1 MPASQIAGI
10 FSLPENALFRH
21 WFEKTGFPTREH
33 MRESAIILH
42 MNNHFYVLLEL
53 PGIIAVV
60 VGSVVILVGIGILL
74 YFTLFAHMR
83 YKRQVRELTTKFEYL
98 HALLFGQDSQYIKR
112 IEMISLTNLLYVN
125 THMTFN
131 RRFKEIR
138 DKSDSSAQTVINN
151 LKDLVAD
158 RDYAAL
164 KAALPAAWE
173 TLERYEAEVNSLNSD
188 LTSVVR
194 PEEDCRQ
201 QSLTLKEN
209 LRKIKQDYYVKQ
221 ADLSLVASSFDQVFK
236 MLDDKFAEYEAYVES
251 AQYDEAKNMLPRLN
265 DVIIQLSKT
274 LMDVPNICVTVQ
286 SVIPDKLLSLEN
298 RYDEMVRAGYPL
310 HHLMTRTYIE
320 DMRRQLEDITKRV
333 RQFDLRNVQAEL
345 DGILAAVDD
354 FFDLFEKEKDAR
366 VTFESECDLVY
377 AEAAAVD
384 KKYIRLSN
392 SLPDVRRIY
401 IIPNDEQQK
410 IDNIMVLINKSGA
423 TKRSLDTFIHSG
435 TKQPYS
441 MLVEK
446 MHTLR
451 DDTAQASAA
460 IDDFSR
466 YLLSLKSDSESALE
480 VVKEYAMRIKDAE
493 EVLAKIN
500 LASVW
505 DKYREDIE
513 RYYGYIDEIFQ
524 SLSNL
529 PIDVVRVNELVAALH
544 QECDATNN
552 AIKSDYEQMLL
563 ADSAILFANRDRPH
577 IGEMDAT
584 VIQAES
590 LYFMGDFKRA
600 YEETVAAVRRIR
612 GE

>member
-1 MPASQIAGI
+1 MNPLV
-10 FSLPENALFRH
+10 FLSL
-21 WFEKTGFPTREH
+21 G
-33 MRESAIILH
+33 
-42 MNNHFYVLLEL
+42 
-53 PGIIAVV
+53 GIIAIIVSSAVV
-60 VGSVVILVGIGILL
+60 LIGVGILL

-83 YKRQVRELTTKFEYL
+83 YKKQVRELTTKFEYL

-164 KAALPAAWE
+164 KAALPAAWD
-173 TLERYEAEVNSLNSD
+173 TISHYEEEVNSLNSD
-188 LTSVVR
+188 LTAVVR

-201 QSLTLKEN
+201 QSLALKEN

-221 ADLSLVASSFDQVFK
+221 ADLSLVATSFDQVFK

-251 AQYDEAKNMLPRLN
+251 AQYDEAKNMLPKLN
-265 DVIIQLSKT
+265 DVIVQLSKT
-274 LMDVPNICVTVQ
+274 LMETPNICVTIQ

-333 RQFDLRNVQAEL
+333 RQFDLRNVQEEL

-377 AEAAAVD
+377 SEATAVD

-401 IIPNDEQQK
+401 IIPSAEQQK

-423 TKRSLDTFIHSG
+423 TKRSLDTFIHSS

-451 DDTAQASAA
+451 DDTLQASLA

-466 YLLSLKSDSESALE
+466 YLLSLKHDSELALE
-480 VVKEYAMRIKDAE
+480 IVRIYCERIKDAE
-493 EVLAKIN
+493 ELLTRIN
-500 LASVW
+500 LPSVRE
-505 DKYREDIE
+505 KYDEKLE
-513 RYYGYIDEIFQ
+513 TYYGYIDEIYQ
-524 SLSNL
+524 SLRNL
-529 PIDVVRVNELVAALH
+529 PIDVVKVNEIVTALK
-544 QECDATNN
+544 EEFDATF
-552 AIKSDYEQMLL
+552 ASIKTDYEQMLQ
-563 ADSAILFANRDRPH
+563 ADSAILLANRDRPH
-577 IGEMDAT
+577 IGEMDAAI
-584 VIQAES
+584 VQAES
-590 LYFMGDFKRA
+590 LYFNGEFRRA
-600 YEETVAAVRRIR
+600 LEETTAAVKRIR